1 MATFKTEASVG
12 NKEDLASFISM
23 ITRDETPFASSIGN
37 TKAKAVFHEWQTDE
51 LAAPG
56 ANAQSEGADYS
67 NTTTLAPTV
76 RMGNYTQILAKEI
89 KVSKTLDSI
98 SKAGRAS
105 EFAYQMKKKGTE
117 LKRDLEHAL
126 VGSRQVTN
134 GSGGQTSAN
143 AGRTMGGV
151 QSWING
157 TSTWDNDASVA
168 AFATG
173 TADGTSVVAVGT
185 AATFSLSA
193 VDEVMQKIY
202 EEGGKAGTLMMAP
215 GVKRSFS
222 SAAQG
227 TTNVRRNIDDKGKL
241 RQSVEIYESDFGAV
255 KVVPNYVMGLGT
267 GATDIIAYDSANWAL
282 ATLRPLHNT
291 DVGQKGDST
300 VGMMVEELTL
310 QCKNP
315 AGNGMVAN
323 VA

>member
-67 NTTTLAPTV
+67 NDTTLAATV
-76 RMGNYTQILAKEI
+76 RLGNYTQILAKEI

-134 GSGGQTSAN
+134 GSGGQDSAN

-157 TSTWDNDASVA
+157 TSTFNMETGAMLTGTANGTSVA
-168 AFATG
+168 ANG
-173 TADGTSVVAVGT
+173 TATE
-185 AATFSLSA
+185 FSLSA

-202 EEGGKAGTLMMAP
+202 EEGGKAGTLMMGP
-215 GVKRSFS
+215 SVKRAF
-222 SAAQG
+222 SAAAVG
-227 TTNVRRNIDDKGKL
+227 TTDVRRNINDSGKL

-255 KVVPNYVMGLGT
+255 KVVPNYVMGLGD
-267 GATDIIAYDSANWAL
+267 GASDIIAYDSANWSL

-300 VGMMVEELTL
+300 VGMMVEEVTL

-315 AGNGMVAN
+315 AGNGLVVNA
-323 VA
+323 A

>member
-67 NTTTLAPTV
+67 NTTTLAATV
-76 RMGNYTQILAKEI
+76 RLGNYTQILAKEI

-126 VGSRQVTN
+126 VGARQVSN

-157 TSTWDNDASVA
+157 TSTFDQETGAML
-168 AFATG
+168 TG
-173 TADGTSVVAVGT
+173 TSDGTSVATNGT
-185 AATFSLSA
+185 ATAFSLSA

-202 EEGGKAGTLMMAP
+202 EEGGKAGTLMMGP
-215 GVKRSFS
+215 SVKRAF
-222 SAAQG
+222 SAAAVG
-227 TTNVRRNIDDKGKL
+227 TTDVRRNINDSGKL

-255 KVVPNYVMGLGT
+255 KVVPNYVMGLGD
-267 GATDIIAYDSANWAL
+267 GASDIIAYDSANWSL

-300 VGMMVEELTL
+300 VGMMVEEVTL

-315 AGNGMVAN
+315 AGNGLIVN